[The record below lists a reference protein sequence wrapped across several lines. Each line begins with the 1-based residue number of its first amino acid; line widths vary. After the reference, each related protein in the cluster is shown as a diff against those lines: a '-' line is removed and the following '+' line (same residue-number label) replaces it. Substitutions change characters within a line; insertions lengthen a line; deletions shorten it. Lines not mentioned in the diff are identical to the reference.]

1 MNNMKKLLTGFSLLT
16 LFWVHG
22 NLLAQTTG
30 SETNVYTN
38 EKIIRLATLEWPPYN
53 GLLLP
58 QEGIA
63 TRVATLAA
71 RASGYRLLTS
81 YDEWT
86 KTVEKGMNSPGFDGF
101 FPEYFTKEREQSC
114 HVSQSIGTSLLGV
127 ATLKRNAFNWN
138 DMSDLSVYTLG
149 VVDGYSNGETFDNLV
164 KDKKQLVELAPS
176 DAANTQKLLQGK
188 VKGIVID
195 RNVLRYTLSRLKTK
209 EVVVFNPK
217 PIAELTLHVCFQ
229 KTAKGKKLKE
239 EFDGG
244 LKQINLKRAEAEY
257 LNLFR
262 YD

>member
-1 MNNMKKLLTGFSLLT
+1 MTNMKKVFLSFTVTFLVITQSVS
-16 LFWVHG
+16 W
-22 NLLAQTTG
+22 AQNNTT
-30 SETNVYTN
+30 EKNIYTS

-71 RASGYRLLTS
+71 RVAGYRLLTA

-86 KTVEKGMNSPGFDGF
+86 KTVEKGTNSPGFDGF
-101 FPEYFTKEREQSC
+101 FPEYYTKEREQAC
-114 HVSQSIGTSLLGV
+114 HLSQSIGSSVLGI
-127 ATLKRNAFNWN
+127 ATLKKNVFNWN
-138 DMSDLSVYTLG
+138 ELSDLSTYTLG
-149 VVDGYSNGETFDNLV
+149 VVDGYSNGEAFDELV
-164 KDKKQLVELAPS
+164 KAKKQAVELAPS
-176 DAANTQKLLQGK
+176 DAVNAQKLLQGK

-195 RNVLRYTLSRLKTK
+195 RNVLRYTLSRLKSK

-229 KTAKGKKLKE
+229 RTAKGLTLKE
-239 EFDGG
+239 DFDKG
-244 LKQINLKRAEAEY
+244 LKQVNLKRAEAEY

>member
-1 MNNMKKLLTGFSLLT
+1 L
-16 LFWVHG
+16 
-22 NLLAQTTG
+22 
-30 SETNVYTN
+30 
-38 EKIIRLATLEWPPYN
+38 
-53 GLLLP
+53 
-58 QEGIA
+58 
-63 TRVATLAA
+63 
-71 RASGYRLLTS
+71 
-81 YDEWT
+81 
-86 KTVEKGMNSPGFDGF
+86 
-101 FPEYFTKEREQSC
+101 
-114 HVSQSIGTSLLGV
+114 SQSIGTSLLGV

-164 KDKKQLVELAPS
+164 RDKKQLVELAPS

-229 KTAKGKKLKE
+229 KSAKGKKLKE
-239 EFDGG
+239 EFDSG